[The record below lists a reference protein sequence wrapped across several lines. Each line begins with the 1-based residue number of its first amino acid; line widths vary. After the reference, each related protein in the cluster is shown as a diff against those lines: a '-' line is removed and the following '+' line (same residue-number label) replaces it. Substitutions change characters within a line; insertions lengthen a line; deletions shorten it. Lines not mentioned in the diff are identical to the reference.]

1 MIKFNGINIVSAL
14 FLLLPFAIVTG
25 SFLTDLIVVILALYF
40 LFISIKE
47 RLSIYYKNYFT
58 YIFAFFYLYILIR
71 SLFSVDVLLS
81 LEHSLFYFRYLF
93 FVLCICYLINNHKN
107 LVKYFMYSLLSIFV
121 ILIVDAYI
129 QFFLQKYFW
138 MENSINERLSGLFR
152 DKYIL
157 GQYLA
162 RLYPVLL
169 GAIFFTNYKN
179 QISLKLAIILLFF
192 IDVLVFISG
201 DRTAFLL
208 MTMSTIMILVLANQY
223 KLLRLTVFVVS
234 LISITLILSFN
245 DKVFDRIVDETIQE
259 AGINQDESYIISSTH
274 QDLYTTSFKMFL
286 DNKFFGQGPKMF
298 RLVCSDDKFKTDEG
312 CDTHPHSFYLQ
323 IMSELGIIGLTPILI
338 AFLFINYILLM
349 QLLSVLSIG
358 KKRPYLQDSELFY
371 HSYIYNT
378 LATCSLIKF
387 F

>member
-129 QFFLQKYFW
+129 QFFFTKNIFGW
-138 MENSINERLSGLFR
+138 ENSINERLSGLFR

-298 RLVCSDDKFKTDEG
+298 RLVCSDDKFK
-312 CDTHPHSFYLQ
+312 
-323 IMSELGIIGLTPILI
+323 
-338 AFLFINYILLM
+338 
-349 QLLSVLSIG
+349 
-358 KKRPYLQDSELFY
+358 R
-371 HSYIYNT
+371 
-378 LATCSLIKF
+378 
-387 F
+387 

>member
-129 QFFLQKYFW
+129 QFFFTKNIFGW
-138 MENSINERLSGLFR
+138 ENSINERLSGLFR

-358 KKRPYLQDSELFY
+358 KKDL
-371 HSYIYNT
+371 IYKIVNF
-378 LATCSLIKF
+378 SLS
-387 F
+387 